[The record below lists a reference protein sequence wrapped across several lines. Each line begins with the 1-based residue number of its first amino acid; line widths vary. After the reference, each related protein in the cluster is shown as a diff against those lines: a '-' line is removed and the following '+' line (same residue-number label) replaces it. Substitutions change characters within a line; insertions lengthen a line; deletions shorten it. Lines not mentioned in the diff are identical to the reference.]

1 MSEYPYPGL
10 RPFQRNETDIF
21 FGRENHSDDLV
32 EKLKQT
38 HFLAVLGSSGC
49 GKSSLVR
56 TGLLPSLDS
65 GFMSGAGAYWA
76 VAVMR
81 PGNQPFANLA
91 KCLLEDNIF
100 ANHYSLSKQDP
111 DFAQNILEAE
121 LSRGPLSLHEI
132 LESYPLP
139 DDCQLH
145 IVVDQFEEIFRYQ
158 RDISRQYADAFVALL
173 LQAHKHEKIYI
184 TITMRS
190 DFIGNCSTFL
200 GLPEAINRGLFLT
213 PRLSRDELAD
223 VIRLPARVFDGDVE
237 PALVNHLLNEISSG
251 QQDQLPLLQHT
262 LMRMWNLDD
271 DKILTLPEYRQLG
284 GLQRTLSDHA
294 DKAYK
299 ELSEKQQKI
308 AEIMFRRLTEGAI
321 DLSDT
326 RNPTTVENIM
336 QLARVESREV
346 AQVIDV
352 FRKPSRCFLLPGVE
366 TKIKPDTLIDIS
378 HESLIR
384 QWKRLHQW
392 AEDEANLAELYKRLA
407 KAALRWKNKQ
417 GELWHGVDL
426 QQAQSWLN
434 KPEINSD
441 WASRYNAQGAL
452 DFKIALEFLLESEK
466 AETRIIEERKRR
478 KIRELNR
485 LRYTAWGSS
494 LSIIILI
501 LSVSTINY
509 LYFRPH
515 VSYFDSFTKQ
525 WGLPIGHVELNDE
538 QQKHRSI
545 TFKFT
550 RKGSRNQVDSIEA
563 IDSPGQC
570 TTSHQIGTYIDWVDQ
585 IDEKSKACRWVFIR
599 DANDNIVYE
608 KAFDKRD
615 NLVWGLIY
623 YPPDWT
629 DNQVKPKERRGQ
641 FVSADG
647 FPSPQK
653 ESKATFV
660 RIEHTDEGYDDTV
673 WYTDR
678 TGSPA
683 LGPDKQF
690 ALRYQYNEQGQKTI
704 MTSLDKKGDP
714 MNDSAG
720 NASQK
725 IAYNAQGFPFRYT
738 FLDVND
744 KIITIDT
751 GYAITEYKH
760 DDAGNILEVRNFN
773 EQHLPVAIQDGYHKL
788 LYKYDNKGNVSE
800 YSYYDINSKPALSAR
815 GIHLEKVLYDERNNA
830 IDVSYYDTGFKPVIS
845 SNGYARFTQFFDDNS
860 RPLMVEFFNTNSQ
873 TTLGKGGYGV
883 VEYGYDANGNQI
895 FTEYLDANEQP
906 VTLSSGYSTTITQY
920 DCQNRLL
927 EKHYLDADLNPVI
940 TDQGYASYR
949 NTYDKSGNRTKG
961 EYFGLNGENIL
972 SKDGYAAWQSKYDQS
987 GNQTLIHYFG
997 TDGKAKAIADGYA
1010 FWRMDYDDRGN
1021 NIRESYFDTAGQP
1034 YMRADGYSVIE
1045 SKYNSAG
1052 NEIERDYRNSTG
1064 QPATIKSGYTRW
1076 KAEYNSRGKQ
1086 TQISYYDIKDRL
1098 VNTHKNYAKITRDY
1112 NYMSQLT
1119 HEAYFNQYDQPVL
1132 FGDFGYASK
1141 LNTYNQRGDNIET
1154 RYFGINTE
1162 RVKIS
1167 TGYFRVARE
1176 FDIFGHNT
1184 KLSYF
1189 DINNKPTNSTEDFA
1203 ILTKSY
1209 NSLGQLETQRVFD
1222 TNEIPIN
1229 DKTGLFHQQVN
1240 HYNAQGKLETASYFN
1255 VNLKPTMHNDGYH
1268 QEKYFYNNQGKSI
1281 RTEYLDTHLK
1291 PVNIKTGCAIW
1302 LYRYDTLGHNLE
1314 INTLNTKKEPCDTN
1328 QGYSRV
1334 INSYDLRG
1342 RKTGVAV
1349 FDSKGLSTRHPEG
1362 WFSWSEEFDQ
1372 AGNVVKRTYLG
1383 ADKKPMVLQNG
1394 YAFWMAKYNAFGKN
1408 TEISYFDENGNA
1420 TIDTS
1425 YNLHRYVFK
1434 YNKNQQRIEISSYGV
1449 DNKLIMNKHRYAR
1462 MTSNYNRFGNM
1473 IEEIYYDENNELTE
1487 VDGCKRQLW
1496 IYDERGYDIDYK
1508 CEQ

>member
-1 MSEYPYPGL
+1 VSDYPYPGL

-65 GFMSGAGAYWA
+65 GFMSGVGAFWA

-91 KCLLEDNIF
+91 KCLLEDSIF

-111 DFAQNILEAE
+111 DFAQSILEAE

-132 LESYPLP
+132 LESHPLP

-173 LQAHKHEKIYI
+173 LEAQKHENIYI

-190 DFIGNCSTFL
+190 DFIGNCSTFQ
-200 GLPEAINRGLFLT
+200 GLPEAINRSLFLT

-271 DKILTLPEYRQLG
+271 DKILTLPEYKQLG

-326 RNPTTVENIM
+326 RSPTTVRNIM
-336 QLARVESREV
+336 QLARVEVHEV

-352 FRKPSRCFLLPGVE
+352 FRKPSRCFLLPGAG

-392 AEDEANLAELYKRLA
+392 TEDEANLAELYKRLA

-434 KPEINSD
+434 KPEINPD
-441 WASRYNAQGAL
+441 WASRYNAQGTL
-452 DFKIALEFLLESEK
+452 DFKIALEFLRESEK
-466 AETRIIEERKRR
+466 VETREREARKRR
-478 KIRELNR
+478 QIKELNR

-494 LSIIILI
+494 LSVIILI

-509 LYFRPH
+509 LYFQPH

-525 WGLPIGHVELNDE
+525 WGLPLGHVELSE
-538 QQKHRSI
+538 KQQKHRSV

-550 RKGSRNQVDSIEA
+550 RKGSENHVDSIEA
-563 IDSPGQC
+563 IDSLGQC
-570 TTSHQIGTYIDWVDQ
+570 TTSHQIGIYIDWADQ

-599 DANDNIVYE
+599 NAEDNIVYE
-608 KAFDKRD
+608 KAFDKEG

-623 YPPDWT
+623 SPPDRT
-629 DNQVKPKERRGQ
+629 DNQAKPKERRGQ

-647 FPSPQK
+647 YPRPQK
-653 ESKATFV
+653 KSKATFV
-660 RIEHTDEGYDDTV
+660 RIEHTDEGYDGTI
-673 WYTDR
+673 WFTDR

-690 ALRYQYNEQGQKTI
+690 ALRYQYNKLGQKI
-704 MTSLDKKGDP
+704 MMTSLDKSGEP
-714 MNDSAG
+714 MNDIVG
-720 NASQK
+720 NASLK
-725 IAYNAQGFPFRYT
+725 TVYNAQGFPFSQ
-738 FLDVND
+738 
-744 KIITIDT
+744 TIMDANNKVIMVDT
-751 GYAITEYKH
+751 GYAIKEYKY
-760 DDAGNILEVRNFN
+760 DEYGNIIELSSFN
-773 EQHLPVAIQDGYHKL
+773 EQHIPVATQDGYHKL

-800 YSYYDINSKPALSAR
+800 YSYYDINSKPTLSAK

-830 IDVSYYDTGFKPVIS
+830 IDISYYDTGFNPVIS
-845 SNGYARFTQFFDDNS
+845 SDGYARVTQFFDDNS
-860 RPLMVEFFNTNSQ
+860 RPLMLEFFNTNNQ
-873 TTLGKGGYGV
+873 TTLGKGGYAI
-883 VEYGYDANGNQI
+883 VEYAYDANGNQI

-906 VTLSSGYSTTITQY
+906 VTLSSGYSAIISQY
-920 DCQNRLL
+920 DCQNLLL
-927 EKHYLDADLNPVI
+927 EGHYLDVDLNPVI
-940 TDQGYASYR
+940 NDQGYHSYR

-961 EYFGLNGENIL
+961 EYFGLNGERIL
-972 SKDGYAAWQSKYDQS
+972 SKDGYAAWESKYNQS
-987 GNQTLIHYFG
+987 GNKTLIRYLG
-997 TDGKAKAIADGYA
+997 TDEKLKAIADGYA
-1010 FWRMDYDDRGN
+1010 FWRMAYDDRGN
-1021 NIRESYFDTAGQP
+1021 RIRESYFDTEGQP
-1034 YMRADGYSVIE
+1034 YTLADGYSIIE

-1052 NEIERDYRNSTG
+1052 NEIERYYRNSAG
-1064 QPATIKSGYTRW
+1064 QPTTIKSGYTSW
-1076 KAEYNSRGKQ
+1076 KATYNSRGKQ
-1086 TQISYYDIKDRL
+1086 TQISHYDIKDRL
-1098 VNTHKNYAKITRDY
+1098 VNIHKNYAKITRSY
-1112 NYMSQLT
+1112 NNMSQLT
-1119 HEAYFNQYDQPVL
+1119 HEAYFDKYDQPVL
-1132 FGDFGYASK
+1132 FGDNGYASRI
-1141 LNTYNQRGDNIET
+1141 NTYNQRGDNIET
-1154 RYFGINTE
+1154 SYFGINAE

-1176 FDIFGHNT
+1176 FDIFGHIT
-1184 KLSYF
+1184 KISYF
-1189 DINNKPTNSTEDFA
+1189 DTDNQPTNSIEDFA

-1209 NSLGQLETQRVFD
+1209 NSLGQLETQRFFD
-1222 TNEIPIN
+1222 AKQIPIN
-1229 DKTGLFHQQVN
+1229 DKKGLFHQQVN
-1240 HYNAQGKLETASYFN
+1240 HYNARGKLHTATYFN
-1255 VNLKPTMHNDGYH
+1255 VELKPTMHNDGYH
-1268 QEKYFYNNQGKSI
+1268 QEKYFYNNQGKNI
-1281 RTEYLDTHLK
+1281 RIEYLDTNLK
-1291 PVNIKTGCAIW
+1291 LINIKAGCAIW
-1302 LYRYDTLGHNLE
+1302 LYRYDTLGHDLE
-1314 INTLNTKKEPCDTN
+1314 TNTLNTEGEPCDTK
-1328 QGYSRV
+1328 QGYSRA
-1334 INSYDLRG
+1334 IYSYDLRG
-1342 RKTGVAV
+1342 RKTGAAV
-1349 FDSKGLSTRHPEG
+1349 FDSKGLPTRHPDG

-1372 AGNVVKRTYLG
+1372 AGNVLKSTYLD
-1383 ADKKPMVLQNG
+1383 ADKKPMALRNG
-1394 YAFWMAKYNAFGKN
+1394 YAFWTAKYNAFGKT
-1408 TEISYFDENGNA
+1408 TEISYFDENENP
-1420 TIDTS
+1420 TINLSD
-1425 YNLHRYVFK
+1425 NLHRYVFK
-1434 YNKNQQRIEISSYGV
+1434 YNKNQQLVEVSSYGV
-1449 DNKLIMNKHRYAR
+1449 NKQLIMNKHKYAR
-1462 MTSNYNRFGNM
+1462 MTSNYNHFGKI
-1473 IEEIYYDENNELTE
+1473 IEETYYDENNKLTKIG
-1487 VDGCKRQLW
+1487 GCKRQLW
-1496 IYDERGYDIDYK
+1496 TYDELGYNIDYK
-1508 CEQ
+1508 CE